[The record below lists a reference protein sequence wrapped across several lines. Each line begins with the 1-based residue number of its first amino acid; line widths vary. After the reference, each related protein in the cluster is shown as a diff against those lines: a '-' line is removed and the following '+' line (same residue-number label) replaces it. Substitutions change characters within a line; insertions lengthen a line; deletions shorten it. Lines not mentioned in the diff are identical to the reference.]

1 MQTPARYKT
10 DGFQGQEPIVIEC
23 WPAVAGNLIYL
34 FSLKKKKKEKKS
46 HRNKLNS
53 VLILVAVVMM

>member
-1 MQTPARYKT
+1 LNA
-10 DGFQGQEPIVIEC
+10 GQQLQEI
-23 WPAVAGNLIYL
+23 LFIYL
-34 FSLKKKKKEKKS
+34 ALKKKEKKS

>member
-34 FSLKKKKKEKKS
+34 FSLKKKKEKKS

>member
-1 MQTPARYKT
+1 MQTPARHKT

-34 FSLKKKKKEKKS
+34 FSLKKKKEKKS